1 MLISFQHKNTTY
13 QADLS
18 QPIDISIPL
27 KINALDNPNAWYC
40 PMPEAESQRFG
51 KLKIAVDNGAVINSY
66 GVRLFPHGNGTHTE
80 GVGHLTKSKDWQQH
94 SINKV
99 LTEFHCLVRLI
110 SIYPTRTDDGD
121 RIILKNQIEEV
132 FKENDV
138 KALIIRTLPND
149 DLKRAMNWSGT
160 NPPYIDG
167 AAMAYIVECG
177 VQHLLVDLPSVDRED
192 DGGKVAAHRVFWK
205 GTRAE
210 NCTITEMIYVPDVV
224 KDGLYLLNLQIPSF
238 EMDAAPSKP
247 VLYAL

>member
-1 MLISFQHKNTTY
+1 MLISFQYNNKTY

-18 QPIDISIPL
+18 KPIDISIPL
-27 KINALDNPNAWYC
+27 KINTLDNPNAWYS
-40 PMPEAESQRFG
+40 PMPEAEPQHYG
-51 KLKIAVDNGAVINSY
+51 KMKIAVDERAVINSY
-66 GVRLFPHGNGTHTE
+66 GIRLFPHGNGTHTE
-80 GVGHLTKSKDWQQH
+80 GVGHLTKSKDWQQY

-99 LTEFHCLVRLI
+99 LTEFHCLAQVI
-110 SIYPTRTDDGD
+110 SVYPTRTDDGD
-121 RIILKNQIEEV
+121 RIIFKDQIEEF
-132 FKENDV
+132 FKENDA

-149 DLKRAMNWSGT
+149 DLKLTVNWSGT

-177 VQHLLVDLPSVDRED
+177 VQHLLIDLPSVDRED
-192 DGGKVAAHRVFWK
+192 DGGKVVAHRVFWK

-210 NCTITEMIYVPDVV
+210 NCTITEMIYAPNDV
-224 KDGLYLLNLQIPSF
+224 KDGLYLLNLQIPPF